1 MTINYSSHTV
11 PEFGTGRGGRE
22 DERSHALGNVDHKVQ
37 AEAQA
42 NGHDVSMDNE
52 LIRKTEQAD
61 TVAKKRFSKDPEIQ
75 FLWFLL
81 NIAMRM
87 AHLRNRDLFEMIDK
101 NGNDSLSFDEFS
113 RGELRGN
120 AVC

>member
-1 MTINYSSHTV
+1 MTINYSSHSA

-22 DERSHALGNVDHKVQ
+22 DDRSHAMGNMDHNMQ
-37 AEAQA
+37 AEAQG
-42 NGHDVSMDNE
+42 NDVSMENE
-52 LIRKTEQAD
+52 LIRKTDQSD

-87 AHLRNRDLFEMIDK
+87 AHLRNRDLFDMIDT
-101 NGNDSLSFDEFS
+101 NGNDSLTFDEFS
-113 RGELRGN
+113 RGESRGTR
-120 AVC
+120 CIT